1 MKALSPL
8 RAAKHSARETSLIPA
23 KSVVDKTADETF
35 DTVFDGS
42 LKLVQGRAGY
52 RFSLDAVLLAYFITI
67 RDQEKIADLG
77 TGNGVI
83 PLILAY
89 LYRSICL
96 TGVEFQVTMAERAQ
110 RNVQL
115 NGFDERIRIIQ
126 GDVRAIKN
134 IAGPESFDAVVCNPP
149 YRQPTSGRISP
160 NAEKRLARHECEGDL
175 RDFIAAGAYLLGIKG
190 RMAFI
195 YSAVLSVELVESL
208 RRTGVEPKRVR
219 MVHSFAKAEASLIL
233 VEGVKGGR
241 SGVQVHAPL
250 VIYEREEKYTPEIE
264 AMLAGSLTCAAA
276 KPAD

>member
-89 LYRSICL
+89 LYRSIHK
-96 TGVEFQVTMAERAQ
+96 E
-110 RNVQL
+110 
-115 NGFDERIRIIQ
+115 
-126 GDVRAIKN
+126 
-134 IAGPESFDAVVCNPP
+134 
-149 YRQPTSGRISP
+149 
-160 NAEKRLARHECEGDL
+160 
-175 RDFIAAGAYLLGIKG
+175 LGI
-190 RMAFI
+190 
-195 YSAVLSVELVESL
+195 VL
-208 RRTGVEPKRVR
+208 
-219 MVHSFAKAEASLIL
+219 
-233 VEGVKGGR
+233 
-241 SGVQVHAPL
+241 
-250 VIYEREEKYTPEIE
+250 
-264 AMLAGSLTCAAA
+264 
-276 KPAD
+276 